1 MARKQFNV
9 SEPNIQLSDI
19 LKQNAKYSLKQKGYS
34 FHDIKN
40 TRPVFAFDYISL
52 YRSELCFNNDKLS
65 VVDYNGFLGCLKDI
79 SNKTYQVLKE
89 TPNYRFHQVDF
100 NDKRVSLT
108 RKQFK
113 AILAPREDLLSDDEL
128 PTLYQLDLNYIREA
142 RVCGFLFK
150 GVFYLVWFDRFHKIY
165 SKN

>member
-1 MARKQFNV
+1 MSV
-9 SEPNIQLSDI
+9 D
-19 LKQNAKYSLKQKGYS
+19 
-34 FHDIKN
+34 
-40 TRPVFAFDYISL
+40 DY
-52 YRSELCFNNDKLS
+52 K
-65 VVDYNGFLGCLKDI
+65 GFLGCLKDI

-89 TPNYRFHQVDF
+89 IPNYRFHQVDF
-100 NDKRVSLT
+100 EDKRVSLT

-150 GVFYLVWFDRFHKIY
+150 GVFYLIWFDRFHKIY
-165 SKN
+165 AEN